1 MKRKQRKIRITRQI
15 IKRITRKLWKW
26 TVIGGNFFIISRIIN
41 CITSQF
47 LNINF
52 KSGSRNPALSKV
64 EFIVTGT
71 AITMFLVRLVSL
83 INIAHSLKSFQK
95 SLKSSCEEELSF
107 SLGFLTRVSS
117 KQIIFSPFFNLLI
130 LSIRFYPNR

>member
-1 MKRKQRKIRITRQI
+1 MKRKQRKIRITRQV
-15 IKRITRKLWKW
+15 IKRITKKLWKW
-26 TVIGGNFFIISRIIN
+26 TVIRGNFFIISRIIN

-52 KSGSRNPALSKV
+52 KRGSRNPALSRV

-71 AITMFLVRLVSL
+71 AVMIFLVRLVSL
-83 INIAHSLKSFQK
+83 INIAHSLKSFEK

-107 SLGFLTRVSS
+107 SLGFLTMVSS

-130 LSIRFYPNR
+130 LSI

>member
-1 MKRKQRKIRITRQI
+1 MKRKQRKIRITRQV
-15 IKRITRKLWKW
+15 IKRITKKLWKW
-26 TVIGGNFFIISRIIN
+26 TVIRGNFFIISRIIN

-52 KSGSRNPALSKV
+52 KRGSRNPALSKV

-71 AITMFLVRLVSL
+71 AVMIFLVRLVSL
-83 INIAHSLKSFQK
+83 INIAHSLKSFEK

-107 SLGFLTRVSS
+107 SLGFLTMVSS

-130 LSIRFYPNR
+130 LSI

>member
-1 MKRKQRKIRITRQI
+1 MKRKQRKIRITRQV
-15 IKRITRKLWKW
+15 IKRITKKLWKW
-26 TVIGGNFFIISRIIN
+26 TVIRGNFFIISRIIN

-52 KSGSRNPALSKV
+52 RRGSRNPALSKV

-71 AITMFLVRLVSL
+71 AVTIFLVRLVSL
-83 INIAHSLKSFQK
+83 INIAHSLKSFEK

-107 SLGFLTRVSS
+107 SLGFLTMVSS

-130 LSIRFYPNR
+130 LSI